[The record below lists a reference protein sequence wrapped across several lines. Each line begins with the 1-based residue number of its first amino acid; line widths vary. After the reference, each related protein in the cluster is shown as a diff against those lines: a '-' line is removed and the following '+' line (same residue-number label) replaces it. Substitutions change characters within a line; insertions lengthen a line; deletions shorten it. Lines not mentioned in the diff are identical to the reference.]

1 MLPESD
7 GFDLCRSIKR
17 HQSLRK
23 IPILILTAR
32 TGMEERKKA
41 MESGADGL
49 QTKTIPWSVV
59 KDAVR
64 VLCDA

>member
-1 MLPESD
+1 
-7 GFDLCRSIKR
+7 
-17 HQSLRK
+17 
-23 IPILILTAR
+23 
-32 TGMEERKKA
+32 MEERKKA